1 MTTVNQIILTCH
13 FSIHMAFVEAGVG
26 QAQGLGLVYV
36 LDCLGNKL
44 ILLGSDLFC
53 FFS

>member
-1 MTTVNQIILTCH
+1 MAASDQIILTCH
-13 FSIHMAFVEAGVG
+13 FSIHMAFVEAAVS
-26 QAQGLGLVYV
+26 QAQGPGLVYV